1 MLSSVGH
8 QWSLALEWRDVWTLL
23 VRGETA
29 AVGRMLLASGWS
41 AGAAVGRMLLASG
54 WSATVGRM
62 VFATGWSAA
71 PGRMLL
77 ARGWSLVLG
86 RTLLASGWS
95 AAPGRTLLASGW
107 SATAAPGRTLL
118 ACGWSATVGRILLA
132 RGWSPHSLSS
142 GLSVVAGDLA
152 ASSSRDDND
161 LSLPLI
167 IGVKI
172 CFGIGL
178 TLLLSSHDTC
188 PNIQRADKAMFV
200 VFDCVLTEA

>member
-54 WSATVGRM
+54 WSATGGRM

-71 PGRMLL
+71 PGRM
-77 ARGWSLVLG
+77 
-86 RTLLASGWS
+86 LLASGWS